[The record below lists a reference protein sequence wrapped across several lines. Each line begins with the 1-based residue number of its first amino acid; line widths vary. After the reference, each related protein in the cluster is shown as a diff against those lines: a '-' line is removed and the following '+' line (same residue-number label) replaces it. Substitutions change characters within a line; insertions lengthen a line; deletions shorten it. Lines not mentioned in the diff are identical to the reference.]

1 MHTEH
6 DSILPIDGR
15 VFNTSLGTWTTAV
28 SRWPIPPQNSTV
40 LLYEVEFK
48 GPSTRRLKL
57 WVPGEIVVEKRQ
69 QEAFGD
75 VQGWLEGQ
83 NGDGE
88 LRSCFS

>member
-1 MHTEH
+1 MNMEY

-15 VFNTSLGTWTTAV
+15 VFNTSRGTWTAAV
-28 SRWPIPPQNSTV
+28 SRWPIRPQDSTV

-57 WVPGEIVVEKRQ
+57 WVPREIVVEKRQ
-69 QEAFGD
+69 QEAFSD
-75 VQGWLEGQ
+75 VQRWLEEQ

>member
-1 MHTEH
+1 MHTEY

-15 VFNTSLGTWTTAV
+15 VFNTSCGTWTAV
-28 SRWPIPPQNSTV
+28 SRSPIAREDSTA

-57 WVPGEIVVEKRQ
+57 WVPGEIVVEKRE

-75 VQGWLEGQ
+75 VQRWLEGQ